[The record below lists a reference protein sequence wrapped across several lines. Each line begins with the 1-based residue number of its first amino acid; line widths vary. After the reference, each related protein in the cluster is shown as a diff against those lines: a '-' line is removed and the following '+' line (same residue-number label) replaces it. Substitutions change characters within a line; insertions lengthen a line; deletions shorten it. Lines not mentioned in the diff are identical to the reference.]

1 MKTNKDIIKD
11 VLLTCDYDHGM
22 SWEEVCE
29 ESLKQKTLQVVT
41 ELRDILNENTFK
53 IKNKLIELIY
63 KLEDTI

>member
-53 IKNKLIELIY
+53 IKNKLIELI
-63 KLEDTI
+63 